1 MNNND
6 QLNLLRIFFL
16 VSGILNIAYALGWSG
31 YTFLG
36 GLISCGVG
44 CLFGAFP
51 VINVIAC
58 VLDFIMFNRLSRND
72 RSGTYSTMQMASIF
86 DIITILTGNI
96 FSMVIGIVGLVMLN
110 NEEVK
115 QDMKSK
121 GIY

>member
-1 MNNND
+1 M
-6 QLNLLRIFFL
+6 
-16 VSGILNIAYALGWSG
+16 
-31 YTFLG
+31 
-36 GLISCGVG
+36 ISCGVG

>member
-6 QLNLLRIFFL
+6 QLNLIRIFFL

-51 VINVIAC
+51 VINVIAG
-58 VLDFIMFNRLSRND
+58 VLDFIMFGRLSRND

-110 NEEVK
+110 NGEVK
-115 QDMKSK
+115 QDMKNK